1 MKGKT
6 NKLLAAV
13 ALLLCCTT
21 TSAKSLVIE
30 LNNGLKIFY
39 VITKEAQPRMV
50 IAQDGTFMLNTRL
63 YSFSDVKSFHVQ
75 NEDYSGEKNTEDA
88 IVLIQDDSVQMTG
101 NTGVFTLDG
110 RRVSDKADLSQLKP
124 GTYVI
129 SNGKQTFKIVK
140 P

>member
-1 MKGKT
+1 MKGKIS
-6 NKLLAAV
+6 KLLAAA
-13 ALLLCCTT
+13 ALLLCCATAN
-21 TSAKSLVIE
+21 AKSLVIE

-50 IAQDGTFMLNTRL
+50 IAQDGTFTLNTRL
-63 YSFSDVKSFHVQ
+63 FSFADVKGFHVQ
-75 NEDYSGEKNTEDA
+75 NEDYSGEKGTEDA
-88 IVLIQDDSVQMTG
+88 IAVIQDDMVKMADKA
-101 NTGVFTLDG
+101 GVYTLDG
-110 RRVSDKADLSQLKP
+110 KRVSDKADLGRLKP